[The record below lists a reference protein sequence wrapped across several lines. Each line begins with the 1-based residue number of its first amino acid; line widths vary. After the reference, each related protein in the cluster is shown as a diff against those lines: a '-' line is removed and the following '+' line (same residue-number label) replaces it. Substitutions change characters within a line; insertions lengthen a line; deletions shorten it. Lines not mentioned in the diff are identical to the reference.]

1 MRNVEKEITRKIH
14 AFIASLE
21 TQGLDTGQQSLL
33 LAGSENRSDGAFNG
47 ECKDSL
53 NDNCLNRKSCTGS
66 TNHSVCTNSNLCD
79 SAHNKGTCTNG
90 KDKMSHEDKCA
101 AASPTLTSL
110 GYPGLD
116 LQTT

>member
-1 MRNVEKEITRKIH
+1 MKKEITRKIH

-21 TQGLDTGQQSLL
+21 TQGLDAGQQSLL
-33 LAGSENRSDGAFNG
+33 LAGSENRSEGAFNR

-66 TNHSVCTNSNLCD
+66 TNHSVCTNSNVCD
-79 SAHNKGTCTNG
+79 SAYNKGTCTNG
-90 KDKMSHEDKCA
+90 KDKMSHKDECA
-101 AASPTLTSL
+101 ATPSALASP

-116 LQTT
+116 LQTP